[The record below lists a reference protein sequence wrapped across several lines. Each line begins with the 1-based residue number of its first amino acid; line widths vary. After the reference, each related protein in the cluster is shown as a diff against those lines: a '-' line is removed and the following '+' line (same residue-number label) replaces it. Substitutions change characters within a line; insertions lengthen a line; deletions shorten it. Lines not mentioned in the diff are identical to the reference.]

1 MAIAKGKIPL
11 TQNLIKFINDRG
23 AIIFAYAVLNVQLK
37 CSKCKGTKH
46 LLIIV
51 LLAEEYGWIGVR

>member
-23 AIIFAYAVLNVQLK
+23 AIIFAYAV
-37 CSKCKGTKH
+37 S
-46 LLIIV
+46 
-51 LLAEEYGWIGVR
+51 